1 MLSTFDDV
9 GIITKAKK
17 ILCHYCIKKNQLKV
31 EMLLQGSSM
40 LENLLHQV
48 RHKKHPNKFILIWDT
63 GALFGLSSLL
73 SDSINYA
80 KYDIPV
86 MDIIKVKRFIEIVT
100 MLHKFIKLKGKQVLL
115 PCMY

>member
-9 GIITKAKK
+9 GIIAKAKK
-17 ILCHYCIKKNQLKV
+17 ILCHYCIQNIQLKV

-63 GALFGLSSLL
+63 GALFGLTYFW
-73 SDSINYA
+73 SDSINYV
-80 KYDIPV
+80 KCGIPFKDT
-86 MDIIKVKRFIEIVT
+86 MKVKNPLELARCKV
-100 MLHKFIKLKGKQVLL
+100 KQVLL
-115 PCMY
+115 LCMY

>member
-1 MLSTFDDV
+1 MLYTFDDV

-17 ILCHYCIKKNQLKV
+17 ILCHYCIKNNQLKV
-31 EMLLQGSSM
+31 EMLLQGNSM
-40 LENLLHQV
+40 IENLLHQV

-63 GALFGLSSLL
+63 GALFGLTYFW

-86 MDIIKVKRFIEIVT
+86 KDIIKVKRLIEIVT
-100 MLHKFIKLKGKQVLL
+100 MLYKFINLKGK
-115 PCMY
+115 